1 VIHGLRLRP
10 LLAVALIGVPAWL
23 APPVQ
28 AQQTTTKPAAPP
40 AQAQQTK
47 AKPAVPRAH
56 AAAAQA
62 QQAKAKPAAPPVEAA
77 ATPAPVHD
85 EGTLE
90 VTSDRDLEW
99 LQQDHAYVARG
110 NAVAKRGTV
119 TLMGD
124 TLIAYYRPLNAPS
137 TPVKE
142 KAAHPGT
149 AQQSGFDSSNTEIW
163 RVVAEG
169 KVHVISE
176 DKDAWGDR
184 AEYDKDKA
192 VIVLTGAALKATTL
206 EDTITARDSLEY
218 WQDQDLAVARGNAK
232 IVKVNGD
239 TLAGDLIGGHFVKDE
254 HGTSVLKTI
263 ESKGNVVVTTPTD
276 IVHGDEGVYDVPAK
290 RTVLF
295 GNVIATH
302 GENVISGASS
312 EVNMDTGI
320 SQVFPG
326 ANGRVTA
333 VFPRQSTSA
342 TQETASNGKR

>member
-1 VIHGLRLRP
+1 MKRGLHLVS
-10 LLAVALIGVPAWL
+10 LLAVSLIGLSTAYAATEPAKPKVKVT
-23 APPVQ
+23 A
-28 AQQTTTKPAAPP
+28 PAAPP
-40 AQAQQTK
+40 A
-47 AKPAVPRAH
+47 P
-56 AAAAQA
+56 AAQPETG
-62 QQAKAKPAAPPVEAA
+62 KP
-77 ATPAPVHD
+77 THD

-124 TLIAYYRPLNAPS
+124 TLIAYYRPLNAPN
-137 TPVKE
+137 TPTKE
-142 KAAHPGT
+142 KAAHPG
-149 AQQSGFDSSNTEIW
+149 AVQQGGFDSGNTEIW

-184 AEYDKDKA
+184 AEYDKDKS
-192 VIVLTGAALKATTL
+192 VIVLTGGALKATTL

-218 WQDQDLAVARGNAK
+218 WQDQDMAVARGDAK
-232 IVKVNGD
+232 IVKVNGN
-239 TLAGDLIGGHFVKDE
+239 TLAGDLVGGHFAKDA

-263 ESKGNVVVTTPTD
+263 ESKGNVVVTTATD
-276 IVHGDEGVYDVPAK
+276 IVHGDEGVYDIAAK

-295 GNVIATH
+295 GNVRATH
-302 GENVISGASS
+302 GQNTIEGASAD
-312 EVNMDTGI
+312 VNMDTGV

-326 ANGRVTA
+326 PGQRVHA
-333 VFPRQSTSA
+333 VFERESA
-342 TQETASNGKR
+342 QKPATGEKHK